1 MAIGDYFTARVERIV
16 SGGSGLLRVEGK
28 TVFMDAVAPGD
39 RVAGRVVE
47 DRGSWARAALVELIE
62 ASPHRVEPPCPLY
75 GECGGCSLQHL
86 DYAEQLVQKKM
97 ILEDAFS
104 RIAELGEPPEPRVVP
119 SAPYGYRNRMQ
130 FHRVSR
136 PKTGM
141 PPVGLKR
148 RKSEEV
154 LPVSDCPVADE
165 GIRRTLR
172 EGSLRPRP
180 DQDRFTVF
188 SRGPLFLQEGAASRG
203 VVKVLDRELRLD
215 ASGFFQSNVAVLE
228 ALIPDLLA
236 ACAPRAA
243 GADGTAAAAADL
255 YCGVGTFA
263 AFLADVFERLDLMEQ
278 NKTAL
283 ALARENVRGEGIRY
297 FALKDDDWARLA
309 DKEGSRY
316 DFAVVDPPRV
326 GLSAALR
333 RTLAAGGPPAL
344 AYVSCDCATLA
355 RDAGILAAAGY
366 RVESLTLY
374 DFYPQTAHIETLAI
388 LRKDR

>member
-28 TVFMDAVAPGD
+28 TVFMDTVAPGD
-39 RVAGRVVE
+39 RVAGRVIE
-47 DRGSWARAALVELIE
+47 DKGSWARAELVELIE
-62 ASPHRVEPPCPLY
+62 PSPLRVEPPCPLY

-86 DYAEQLVQKKM
+86 DYAEQLMQKKM
-97 ILEDAFS
+97 ILQDAFS
-104 RIAELGEPPEPRVVP
+104 RIAELGELPEPRVVP

-148 RKSEEV
+148 HRSDEI

-165 GIRRTLR
+165 GIRRALK

-188 SRGPLFLQEGAASRG
+188 SRGPLLLQEGAASRG
-203 VVKVLDRELRLD
+203 IVKVLDKELRLD

-236 ACAPRAA
+236 ACSPCA
-243 GADGTAAAAADL
+243 GAADIPAAAADL

-263 AFLADVFERLDLMEQ
+263 VFLADDFERLDLMEQ
-278 NKTAL
+278 NKAAL
-283 ALARENVRGEGIRY
+283 ALARENLRREGVRY

-316 DFAVVDPPRV
+316 GFAVVDPPRA
-326 GLSAALR
+326 GLSDALR
-333 RTLAAGGPPAL
+333 RTLAAGGPPIL
-344 AYVSCDCATLA
+344 AYVSCDSATLA
-355 RDAGILAAAGY
+355 RDAGSLTAAGY